1 MTPILALALLELTGG
16 SWVFQFS
23 VDVSLYGFTTFLP
36 KIINGLGY
44 SSVQAN
50 LLTVPIYF
58 WGLCTFLFTACMSD
72 RQGVRGYWIAGPL
85 VCLVVGY
92 AILISVDSLGVRYFA
107 CFSKLTNHRGALTR
121 TLTHDAVA
129 VMGIYPTTGMSMMWL
144 QDNAAQHFKRATM
157 VGGALTLGN
166 TAGVAVGQI
175 FTTESAPRYIKG
187 LSIALGLAVVA
198 LAMVAGLMIGMARAN
213 RRRAERLRKAEEA
226 GAPLA
231 AQPEKGDM
239 DVHFVY
245 SL

>member
-1 MTPILALALLELTGG
+1 M
-16 SWVFQFS
+16 
-23 VDVSLYGFTTFLP
+23 
-36 KIINGLGY
+36 
-44 SSVQAN
+44 
-50 LLTVPIYF
+50 
-58 WGLCTFLFTACMSD
+58 
-72 RQGVRGYWIAGPL
+72 
-85 VCLVVGY
+85 
-92 AILISVDSLGVRYFA
+92 
-107 CFSKLTNHRGALTR
+107 
-121 TLTHDAVA
+121 A
-129 VMGIYPTTGMSMMWL
+129 VMGIYPTTGLSMMWL

-198 LAMVAGLMIGMARAN
+198 LCMVGALMVGMARAN

-226 GAPLA
+226 GVPLQ

-239 DVHFVY
+239 DVYFVY